1 MGKRAKEHK
10 KKVAKRNAN
19 IKQQER
25 RIQKLWEAA
34 FGEQME
40 LMKEKFAAAMSGET
54 TTDLTITPQIQNAL
68 ENLLRNSIIPNSDF
82 KIDYSWAGIMGVGD
96 TKTPIVRKYSENVA
110 FGVRMGGMGVAI
122 GSLVGKELSKFF

>member
-40 LMKEKFAAAMSGET
+40 LMKEKFAAMSGET
-54 TTDLTITPQIQNAL
+54 TTDLI
-68 ENLLRNSIIPNSDF
+68 SDEEEVNTTEE
-82 KIDYSWAGIMGVGD
+82 G
-96 TKTPIVRKYSENVA
+96 SEPT
-110 FGVRMGGMGVAI
+110 
-122 GSLVGKELSKFF
+122 ELI

>member
-40 LMKEKFAAAMSGET
+40 LMKEKFAAMSGET
-54 TTDLTITPQIQNAL
+54 TTDLI
-68 ENLLRNSIIPNSDF
+68 SDEEVNTTEE
-82 KIDYSWAGIMGVGD
+82 G
-96 TKTPIVRKYSENVA
+96 SEPT
-110 FGVRMGGMGVAI
+110 
-122 GSLVGKELSKFF
+122 ELI